1 MRYSII
7 LRALM
12 IAHGG
17 SRAAPDAA
25 ERAAAID
32 KAPAP

>member
-1 MRYSII
+1 MRHSII

-12 IAHGG
+12 IAHFG

-25 ERAAAID
+25 ELTAAIE
-32 KAPAP
+32 KALAR